1 VNRRLALKLYIV
13 GVAVLAT
20 AILACSLRQ
29 LATGTAGN
37 ILDPGT
43 LLTATIFVFFGFLS
57 GRHKVRLSESS
68 IHAMSTTAQIATVVV
83 MPLPLAILII
93 WLAKALSETTLLLQ
107 GKLKRVRAMVVN
119 TSSVV
124 MANAAAGTAFH
135 ALHGPHLLAASHWT
149 VLLALPAVV
158 ALAVT
163 YYLITVLVVLVA
175 ITLNSGEPPLAVL
188 TEMGREPLLPEMSL
202 ILIGLVL
209 GVIWNTNEL
218 LSLLIIAPVMFSI
231 RSFEAVARLRK
242 ETIEAVLKMAE
253 SIDYRDTQTYEHS
266 QRLAGLTRRL
276 AMRVELTAEHADEVV
291 LASRVHDLGKIGI
304 SNDILLKQGPLT
316 PEERKTMEEHPVIG
330 ATILANYSAFK
341 TSVDIVR
348 HHHERWDGNGY
359 PDGLRGEEIPMG
371 ARIIAVVDAFDAMVA
386 DRPYRRG
393 MPVTQAVDRI
403 KDGMGSQFDPKVCAA
418 FLQML
423 IDEGTYT
430 PPERVPELRIVTA
443 APASS
448 ASAPQAA
455 AR

>member
-1 VNRRLALKLYIV
+1 
-13 GVAVLAT
+13 
-20 AILACSLRQ
+20 
-29 LATGTAGN
+29 
-37 ILDPGT
+37 
-43 LLTATIFVFFGFLS
+43 
-57 GRHKVRLSESS
+57 
-68 IHAMSTTAQIATVVV
+68 
-83 MPLPLAILII
+83 
-93 WLAKALSETTLLLQ
+93 
-107 GKLKRVRAMVVN
+107 
-119 TSSVV
+119 
-124 MANAAAGTAFH
+124 
-135 ALHGPHLLAASHWT
+135 LHGPHLLAASHWT

-330 ATILANYSAFK
+330 ASILANYSAFK

>member
-1 VNRRLALKLYIV
+1 
-13 GVAVLAT
+13 
-20 AILACSLRQ
+20 
-29 LATGTAGN
+29 
-37 ILDPGT
+37 
-43 LLTATIFVFFGFLS
+43 
-57 GRHKVRLSESS
+57 
-68 IHAMSTTAQIATVVV
+68 
-83 MPLPLAILII
+83 
-93 WLAKALSETTLLLQ
+93 
-107 GKLKRVRAMVVN
+107 
-119 TSSVV
+119 
-124 MANAAAGTAFH
+124 
-135 ALHGPHLLAASHWT
+135 
-149 VLLALPAVV
+149 
-158 ALAVT
+158 
-163 YYLITVLVVLVA
+163 
-175 ITLNSGEPPLAVL
+175 
-188 TEMGREPLLPEMSL
+188 
-202 ILIGLVL
+202 
-209 GVIWNTNEL
+209 
-218 LSLLIIAPVMFSI
+218 
-231 RSFEAVARLRK
+231 LRK

-330 ATILANYSAFK
+330 ASILANYSAFK